1 MIPLY
6 SYILS
11 CIGSL
16 FILSHEGLAAN
27 HQFPLLEP
35 TTLQPRCELTPFYQD
50 IHASVTVR
58 ARETITSHFRIPPS
72 GHLGPFFTRTIL
84 NVGVATLAGVF
95 PQINPIC
102 PKSGREFQEGIVSR
116 TLSTPP
122 QQVSIANLLRN
133 SQDYHQ
139 HMVSVQGLVTQPELH
154 MDESGLFLDFVFRLS
169 RGKHSLVVYGRHDRT
184 RGAPVISMNR
194 SVEVVGIF
202 WKEHTRKGEIIS
214 NALEAVSVVPYPSSI
229 PERT

>member
-16 FILSHEGLAAN
+16 FILSHEGLASN

-35 TTLQPRCELTPFYQD
+35 TTLQPRCELTSFYQD
-50 IHASVTVR
+50 IHTSVT
-58 ARETITSHFRIPPS
+58 F
-72 GHLGPFFTRTIL
+72 
-84 NVGVATLAGVF
+84 
-95 PQINPIC
+95 
-102 PKSGREFQEGIVSR
+102 
-116 TLSTPP
+116 STPP
-122 QQVSIANLLRN
+122 QQVSIADLLRN

-139 HMVSVQGLVTQPELH
+139 HIVSVQGLVTQPELH

-169 RGKHSLVVYGRHDRT
+169 HGKHSLVVYGRHDRT

-202 WKEHTRKGEIIS
+202 WKEHTRKGETIS
-214 NALEAVSVVPYPSSI
+214 NALEAVSVVPYPPSI